1 MSTCY
6 KCGNEIAYGDKFCR
20 SCGAVLPAAQPETA
34 EIPVQEP
41 VAVIPAEPVVSTKTK
56 VLGFVG
62 MGLGIGGLVFGSLGC
77 LYTLLGLLAEGVAGF
92 VFSLIFGLFSVPMS
106 IVGKILCNQSYEGG
120 NPSST
125 CTVGSRLALAGII
138 VSGVMVFFGFIG
150 LLISF

>member
-6 KCGNEIAYGDKFCR
+6 KCGNEFENGDKFCR
-20 SCGAVLPAAQPETA
+20 SCGAVLPAAQPEP
-34 EIPVQEP
+34 PVQEP
-41 VAVIPAEPVVSTKTK
+41 VAVIHAEPVVSTKTK
-56 VLGFVG
+56 VLGYVG
-62 MGLGIGGLVFGSLGC
+62 MGLGIGGLFFACFGC
-77 LYTLLGLLAEGVAGF
+77 LYTLIGLFAEGFVGF
-92 VFSLIFGLFSVPMS
+92 IFSLIFGLFSVPLS

-125 CTVGSRLALAGII
+125 CTVGSKLALAGII

>member
-6 KCGNEIAYGDKFCR
+6 KCGNEFEYGDKFCR
-20 SCGAVLPAAQPETA
+20 SCGAVLPAEP
-34 EIPVQEP
+34 PVQEP

-77 LYTLLGLLAEGVAGF
+77 LYTLLGLLTEGVAGF
-92 VFSLIFGLFSVPMS
+92 VFSLVFGLFSVPLS
-106 IVGKILCNQSYEGG
+106 IVGKILSNQSHEGG
-120 NPSST
+120 NPSSS

-138 VSGVMVFFGFIG
+138 VSGVMLFFGFIG